1 MTTLSLGPISGCI
14 VTRQAPRV
22 AVPERRA
29 SDWIDVRCLEEQR
42 AGVSELSAEQRTLV
56 SEAWL
61 RVALRL
67 HRGVIDGSRLTLELM
82 SVGAPTRLLDRAEA
96 HSSELTEVA
105 AQAFAVASVH
115 AGTELAPGGL
125 ELTDALRVDPVA
137 LVAGVFCEG
146 FLGGE
151 IVLHVH
157 ELWWEADPRPEIRS
171 VLAVIQ
177 VAARNQLALARDVVA
192 WLLQGPASAAAPGG
206 NVTLRGLAPS
216 EVRWDG
222 LPLLPPG
229 ASDPRLAQRA
239 LLTPDKLEGL
249 KTDWL
254 RRALNAA
261 GSAEFTSKPEAT
273 A

>member
-1 MTTLSLGPISGCI
+1 MTWSRGCS
-14 VTRQAPRV
+14 RAPR
-22 AVPERRA
+22 
-29 SDWIDVRCLEEQR
+29 
-42 AGVSELSAEQRTLV
+42 
-56 SEAWL
+56 
-61 RVALRL
+61 AL
-67 HRGVIDGSRLTLELM
+67 
-82 SVGAPTRLLDRAEA
+82 
-96 HSSELTEVA
+96 
-105 AQAFAVASVH
+105 
-115 AGTELAPGGL
+115 
-125 ELTDALRVDPVA
+125 
-137 LVAGVFCEG
+137 
-146 FLGGE
+146 
-151 IVLHVH
+151 
-157 ELWWEADPRPEIRS
+157 
-171 VLAVIQ
+171 
-177 VAARNQLALARDVVA
+177 QL
-192 WLLQGPASAAAPGG
+192 QGG